1 MKRFLNSGMFGVAV
15 LCFFLPFMN
24 IKCNGAKIMTLSGVQ
39 MATGANVNPGG
50 GGMFDSAMRNSDSS
64 KSHDSFQVLLLIALV
79 TFFAGCIT
87 TLALTLKNKSKS
99 LESKWSIGF
108 STAALL
114 CLLLEVIAMTSK
126 LSDVKG
132 GSDMMNISWHFD
144 IGYWLVT
151 LIAIG
156 LIVYNVMELRKTV
169 TPPQAMFDGYNPAP
183 PPPGMDV

>member
-50 GGMFDSAMRNSDSS
+50 GGMFDGAMRNSDTS
-64 KSHDSFQVLLLIALV
+64 KSHDAFQVLLLIALIV
-79 TFFAGCIT
+79 FFAGCVT
-87 TLALTLKNKSKS
+87 TLALTLKNKPQQQQSK
-99 LESKWSIGF
+99 LSIGF
-108 STAALL
+108 SAAALL
-114 CLLLEVIAMTSK
+114 CLLFEVVAMTSK

-144 IGYWLVT
+144 IGYWFVT

-156 LIVYNVMELRKTV
+156 LIVYNVMELRKPATS
-169 TPPQAMFDGYNPAP
+169 PQDMFDDYNPAP